1 MATEKIM
8 VMMTCNYGGSLYL
21 LWLGSARSS
30 FCLSLPLLLPSPRLS
45 YNQKFFKIFKSTRAP
60 SPTTARVQLTRK
72 KLKNI

>member
-30 FCLSLPLLLPSPRLS
+30 FCLSLPLLLPSPPLP
-45 YNQKFFKIFKSTRAP
+45 YNQKIFLKIKIV
-60 SPTTARVQLTRK
+60 ARVVWRDRARSVDE
-72 KLKNI
+72 KN